1 MRPVFGIDITENKN
15 NDTIDK
21 RFVTETVSAESA
33 KMLEARCEK
42 VEDAE
47 TKSDIPGWLHII
59 RMLCGIFGMIALG
72 SSVKAGVEKALRN
85 APLLMISGFVCL
97 GAFLILTVYSKM
109 KKKASYK
116 ENNVEQLVEDA
127 QKDINAV
134 YGELGVPEDAEA
146 VDVFSFFYIMKDGVP
161 TPKTKGLQMGTFI
174 NLGVRMFKTENE
186 LCICDIENRHSFGLS
201 ELREIKKVDK
211 RFDMINWNKEESPRD
226 KKFKPY
232 NPSVNQFG
240 TVYMKPYYILELE
253 RDGERFGIYFPPY
266 ELEIFEKLSG
276 LRVSE

>member
-21 RFVTETVSAESA
+21 RFVTATVSAESA
-33 KMLEARCEK
+33 KILEERCEK

-72 SSVKAGVEKALRN
+72 ASVKAGVEKALRN

-127 QKDINAV
+127 QKDIDAV
-134 YGELGVPEDAEA
+134 YSELDVPEDAAA
-146 VDVFSFFYIMKDGVP
+146 VDVFSFFYVMKNGAPV
-161 TPKTKGLQMGTFI
+161 PKTKGLQMGTFI
-174 NLGVRMFKTENE
+174 NLDVRMFKTENE
-186 LCICDIENRHSFGLS
+186 LCICDIENRYSFGLS
-201 ELREIKKVDK
+201 ELREIKKVNK
-211 RFDMINWNKEESPRD
+211 RFDMMNWDKEDPPRD

-232 NPSVNQFG
+232 KPSVNQFG

-266 ELEIFEKLSG
+266 ELETFEKLSG